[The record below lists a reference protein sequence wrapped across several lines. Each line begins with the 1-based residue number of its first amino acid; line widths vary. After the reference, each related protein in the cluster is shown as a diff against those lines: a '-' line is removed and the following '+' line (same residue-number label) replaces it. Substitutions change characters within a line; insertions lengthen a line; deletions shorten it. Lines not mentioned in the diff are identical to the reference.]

1 MFALLATFNPVN
13 GYASWLKCY
22 VDLDASEVIMN
33 RHVNEVDSAPH
44 LVTVK
49 VRLEGTEEW
58 LDNLTFPSDSPT
70 TVDVRL
76 AVPPALVE
84 EDVQFV
90 VETTDGATFAP
101 PTMMCEG
108 RRSFSRAYDE
118 HVTLVLDGT
127 TPTVSLKAG
136 WAAGHEAVNL
146 TPLLVLRKEPA
157 TADEF

>member
-1 MFALLATFNPVN
+1 MFAFLTTFSPVS

-22 VDLDASEVIMN
+22 VDLDADEVIMN
-33 RHVNEVDSAPH
+33 RHVNEVDNAPH
-44 LVTVK
+44 LVTVE

-58 LDNLTFPSDSPT
+58 LDNLTFPSDYRT
-70 TVDVRL
+70 TIEVRL
-76 AVPPALVE
+76 AVPPALID

-90 VETTDGATFAP
+90 VETTDGGQFAP
-101 PTMMCEG
+101 PTNMCEG
-108 RRSFSRAYDE
+108 RRSFSRAYDQ
-118 HVTLVLDGT
+118 HVTLVLEGT